1 MNIRAV
7 WGKARVLGA
16 LLTGLL
22 AGAPGAVS
30 ADETRGWNYGSNGWQ
45 WSDPDSGSFIW
56 LGLRFQLR
64 YSNRVD
70 EPLVPEDLREEGD
83 EGANINRARYKIG
96 GALGRH
102 FTFYHE
108 YDLRNG
114 QLLDLRGTWKP
125 ANWFNLRAGQWKA
138 EYNRERVDSSGKQQ
152 FVDRSIANYWFTVDR
167 QNGVMASGRL
177 APGTCADSSWW
188 LGVLNG
194 NGLNSGG
201 DGGRPMV
208 VGRYQWNLDGEVLP
222 FSQSALKGYTE
233 PRSALAFVFASND
246 SPYTRFSSTGGGQLP
261 GYSTGSDNQYRIK
274 QFGQEFARHR
284 GGWSVQQEFH
294 YKQVEDRVNGGKQN
308 LRGGYVQVGWF
319 PSSRY
324 DNVPAELEVAA
335 RYALVNPDE
344 AAGSRHNQ
352 ELSLAGNWF
361 FSGHRNKI
369 TADLSCLDIE
379 DSGERQRDVRFRI
392 QWDISL

>member
-1 MNIRAV
+1 LNFRT
-7 WGKARVLGA
+7 VLANAIFRGA
-16 LLTGLL
+16 LLIGLIL
-22 AGAPGAVS
+22 AAPVIQA
-30 ADETRGWNYGSNGWQ
+30 ADDARGWNYGGNGWQ
-45 WSDPDSGSFIW
+45 WSDPGSGSFIW
-56 LGLRFQLR
+56 FGLRFQLR

-83 EGANINRARYKIG
+83 EGASINRARYKIG

-125 ANWFNLRAGQWKA
+125 ATWLNVRAGQWKA

-177 APGTCADSSWW
+177 APGMRADSSWW
-188 LGVLNG
+188 LGVFNG
-194 NGLNSGG
+194 NGLNAGG

-222 FSQSALKGYTE
+222 FSQSALKAFTE

-246 SPYTRFSSTGGGQLP
+246 SPYTRFSSSGGGQLP
-261 GYSTGSDNQYRIK
+261 GYAAGSDNQYRIK

-284 GGWSVQQEFH
+284 GGYF
-294 YKQVEDRVNGGKQN
+294 
-308 LRGGYVQVGWF
+308 QVGWF

-324 DNVPAELEVAA
+324 ATWPAELEVAA

-344 AAGSRHNQ
+344 GANSRHNQ
-352 ELSLAGNWF
+352 EFSLAGNWF
-361 FSGHRNKI
+361 FNGHRNKI
-369 TADLSCLDIE
+369 TADLSWLDIE
-379 DSGERQRDVRFRI
+379 DSGEQQRDVRFRI
-392 QWDISL
+392 QWDVSL